1 MRTNMTDDEMYA
13 DIMAIEALISSGPID
28 ELINYAKEYN
38 IHQVSNSRSY
48 TEQVEK
54 IKNRLIAEGID
65 PETIRK

>member
-1 MRTNMTDDEMYA
+1 MNYDALFTE
-13 DIMAIEALISSGPID
+13 AIRIETLIATGPIN
-28 ELINYAKEYN
+28 ELIEYAKKYN

-54 IKNRLIAEGID
+54 IKTRLVSEGID